1 MAVIIDYQI
10 YTGSSW
16 IKKDGSGTNLLG
28 LTANSEIAEV
38 HLSLRSCRRALKTL
52 Y

>member
-1 MAVIIDYQI
+1 MLGVVIDYQI
-10 YTGSSW
+10 YTGFSW

-38 HLSLRSCRRALKTL
+38 HLPLRSAEGC
-52 Y
+52 